1 MGKVKMV
8 FLATRPWS
16 FPMTVLIGLIA
27 GLAGCYNGY
36 SIDWILLT
44 IGLIGSVLLHAMVNV
59 LNDYYDTKRGLDRR
73 GVGTVEYRP
82 HPILHQILS
91 PGETL
96 VLGIISGIAGLIL
109 AALVWYLGRP
119 LAIPLGLIG
128 FILAYIYTGP
138 PFPLK
143 YNALGEIG
151 VYLAWGIVIPIGN
164 YYLATGGIDLTPV
177 IIALPMAILVV
188 NVLLANN
195 LRDIE
200 ADKAGGIKTL
210 ATVLGFGSG
219 RKLFK
224 VLIILAYIIPIFYLP
239 VKYTLFLATLPVYL
253 TLKGGLNLSKMMDEG
268 KAPPDADPR
277 VAGVLQKYAILYLAG
292 IIIVCIAGIVF
303 K

>member
-16 FPMTVLIGLIA
+16 FPMTILVGLIA
-27 GLAGCYNGY
+27 GLTGCYKGY

-96 VLGIISGIAGLIL
+96 VLGLISGIVGLTL

-151 VYLAWGIVIPIGN
+151 VYFAWGVVIPIGN
-164 YYLATGGIDLTPV
+164 YYLATGKIDLMPV
-177 IIALPMAILVV
+177 ITVLPMAILVV

-200 ADKAGGIKTL
+200 ADKEGGIKTL
-210 ATVLGFGSG
+210 ATVVGFESG

-224 VLIILAYIIPIFYLP
+224 TLIVLAYVIPIFYLP
-239 VKYTLFLATLPVYL
+239 IKYTLFIAALPLYL
-253 TLKGGLNLSKMMDEG
+253 TLKDGLNLSKMMDNG

-277 VAGVLQKYAILYLAG
+277 VAGVLQKYAILYLIG
-292 IIIVCIAGIVF
+292 IIIVCIASHVL
-303 K
+303 

>member
-1 MGKVKMV
+1 MGKAKMV

-16 FPMTVLIGLIA
+16 FPMTILVGLIA

-36 SIDWILLT
+36 PIDWMLLT

-59 LNDYYDTKRGLDRR
+59 LNDYYDTKKGLDRR

-91 PGETL
+91 PRETL
-96 VLGIISGIAGLIL
+96 LLGLISGIVGLIL
-109 AALVWYLGRP
+109 AALVWYTSRP

-143 YNALGEIG
+143 YHALGEIG
-151 VYLAWGIVIPIGN
+151 VYLAWGVVIPMGN
-164 YYLATGGIDLTPV
+164 YYLATGKIDWMP
-177 IIALPMAILVV
+177 IIIVMPMAILVV

-195 LRDIE
+195 LRDVGV
-200 ADKAGGIKTL
+200 DKEGGIRTL
-210 ATVLGFGSG
+210 ATVLGFNEG

-224 VLIILAYIIPIFYLP
+224 ALIILTYTIPLLYLP
-239 VKYTLFLATLPVYL
+239 IKYALFISALPIYL
-253 TLKGGLNLSKMMDEG
+253 TIRQGRDLFRMMDTG

-277 VAGVLQKYAILYLAG
+277 VAGVLQNYAILYLVG
-292 IIIVCIAGIVF
+292 IIVVCIAGYWV